1 MNYPA
6 FRWLRHTLLIT
17 IVLSASLL
25 SAGCY
30 DDAQTADP
38 VVEDFPVAYVKRPI
52 PLNDQNEPQQTDVR
66 DLDDFFA
73 GGDLY
78 LKERAAPGA
87 KERNITFEFTGG
99 LGDVKDLET
108 SYDGTKIIFAM
119 RAPED
124 EDADDDEQPT
134 WNIWEY
140 DITLSELRRLIS
152 SDITAEAGQDV
163 APHYLP
169 DGRIVFSSTRQRQS
183 GAILLDEG
191 KPKYTA
197 ENEDRNGP
205 AFVLHIMDE
214 DGNNIRQ
221 VSFNQSHDL
230 DPTVISSGEVVFSRW
245 DNLAN
250 RNAINL
256 YKMRPDGTEL
266 QILYGAHSH
275 DTGTDG
281 STIQF
286 LQPREM
292 PDGQFVTTIKPFE
305 GNDGGGQIVAIDI
318 ENYIDYNFPANSVL
332 PTPELLAQE
341 PLVDADIFTNEEIS
355 PDGRYRSVYPLWDGT
370 RRLLVSW
377 TPCRLIE
384 EEQIVPCTAER
395 LSQEAPQPAPPLYG
409 MYLFNI
415 EDNTHIPL
423 TVPQEGTIIEEVITV
438 QERTA
443 PPILYDKQPG
453 VELDSS
459 ATNEG
464 VGILHIRSVYDMDGT
479 DIATPNIRTV
489 ADPGLTSA
497 DERPARFLRIVK
509 GVPMPDRDVA
519 RLRGTAFG
527 RTAQQL
533 MREIIGY
540 APIEPDGS
548 VMVKVPANVPL
559 MISILDKNGR
569 RISQRHHNWLQVK
582 PGETKECNG
591 CHNHNTGI
599 PHGRNDGPPSV
610 YTGAG
615 TSAIP
620 FPNTEPTVIANMGET
635 MAQTRMRISCETN
648 CAALLPSV
656 DIVFEDLWT
665 DANVRPKDA
674 DFAYRYADLQTPAPT
689 TANCQTAWTSLCR
702 TIINYEQHIHPL
714 WSVDRQVLDGD
725 MNVIADNTCNTC
737 HNIVDSMGN
746 PQLPDAQLDLSD
758 GPDSQVAA
766 HFKSYRELL
775 FNDNELELDIVNNIL
790 IERLVQAT
798 DGQGNLLFETD
809 EEGELILDANEQP
822 IPIMVPVRA
831 PGPSMS
837 ANAANSRYFLQKFD
851 SGGSHEGWLSNAE
864 KRLISEWLDI
874 GAQYYNNPF
883 DVPQ

>member
-6 FRWLRHTLLIT
+6 SRWIQRILFIATVASI
-17 IVLSASLL
+17 SLL
-25 SAGCY
+25 SSGCY
-30 DDAQTADP
+30 EDTQTVDP
-38 VVEDFPVAYVKRPI
+38 VVEDFPVAYIKRPI
-52 PLNDQNEPQQTDVR
+52 PLDDQNEPLQSDVR

-73 GGDLY
+73 GGDIY

-87 KERNITFEFTGG
+87 IERNITASFTGG
-99 LGDVKDLET
+99 MGDVKDLET
-108 SYDGTKIIFAM
+108 SYDGTKIIFSM

-140 DITLSELRRLIS
+140 DIALNELRRLIKS
-152 SDITAEAGQDV
+152 NITAEAGQDV

-169 DGRIVFSSTRQRQS
+169 DGRVVFSSTRQRQA

-191 KPKYTA
+191 KPKFTA

-205 AFVLHIMDE
+205 AFVLHIMNE
-214 DGNNIRQ
+214 DGSDIRQ
-221 VSFNQSHDL
+221 LSFNQSSDL
-230 DPTVISSGEVVFSRW
+230 DPTVISSGEIVFSRW

-275 DTGTDG
+275 NTGTDN

-292 PDGQFVTTIKPFE
+292 PDGQFVATVKPFE
-305 GNDGGGQIVAIDI
+305 GNDGGGEIIAIDV
-318 ENYIDYNFPANSVL
+318 ENYIDNDFPINSL
-332 PTPELLAQE
+332 LATPESLAQE
-341 PLVDADIFTNEEIS
+341 SLVDAEIFTNDAIS

-377 TPCRLIE
+377 SPCRLVE
-384 EEQIVPCTAER
+384 EEQIVPCTTER
-395 LSQEAPQPAPPLYG
+395 LAQETAQAAPPLYG
-409 MYLFNI
+409 IYLFNI
-415 EDNTHIPL
+415 DNNTHIPL
-423 TVPQEGTIIEEVITV
+423 TVPEEGTIIEEVITI

-453 VELDSS
+453 IDLDSN
-459 ATNEG
+459 AANEG
-464 VGILHIRSVYDMDGT
+464 VGILHIRSVYDMDGV

-489 ADPGLTSA
+489 ADPGTTTA

-509 GVPMPDRDVA
+509 GVSMPNRDVA

-559 MISILDKNGR
+559 MISVLDRNGR

-582 PGETKECNG
+582 AGETKECNG
-591 CHNHNTGI
+591 CHNHNSGV

-610 YTGAG
+610 YSGAE

-620 FPNTEPTVIANMGET
+620 FPNADPGIIPNMGET
-635 MAQTRMRISCETN
+635 MAQARIRVSCESN

-656 DIVFEDLWT
+656 DIVFEDFWT
-665 DANVRPKDA
+665 DENIRTKDTA
-674 DFAYRYADLQTPAPT
+674 FAYRYADLQTPAPT
-689 TANCQTAWTSLCR
+689 TASCQTAWTSLCR
-702 TIINYEQHIHPL
+702 TVINYEQHIHPL
-714 WSVDRQVLDGD
+714 WSVNRQVLDND
-725 MNVIADNTCNTC
+725 MNVIDDYTCNVC
-737 HNIVDSMGN
+737 HNIVDGDSN

-758 GPDSQVAA
+758 GPHNEVTA

-775 FNDNELELDIVNNIL
+775 FNDNEQELDLVNNIL
-790 IERLVQAT
+790 VDRLIQAT
-798 DGQGNLLFETD
+798 DGEGNLLFETD
-809 EEGELILDANEQP
+809 EEGEFILDADDQR

-831 PGPSMS
+831 QGPSMS
-837 ANAANSRYFLQKFD
+837 AASANTRYFLQKFD
-851 SGGSHEGWLSNAE
+851 SGGSHEGWLSDAE